1 MNYGQVQTTVAQITA
16 QINPVMPSQM
26 RNPLVVFLF
35 AVLLASDA
43 FAGPRMNEAQGES
56 YMWGGEK
63 IEPPRITLDHPEVV
77 AVVPESTHVNL
88 SPEALLRKP
97 GPKFLAKTTINVITR
112 GALSEKEIDAIAAS
126 VREQASFFHVVGVR
140 FRQAGDAKGQ
150 YGWLLYW
157 DGQDTIR
164 FIQAGKE
171 QMDVAAGAVATSL
184 SPGEKV
190 IGTWAD
196 ANDFPGTMTLTV
208 RDGLLWL
215 STHFTDGSGGDG
227 RTRLRKSKSGVLVG
241 DYSISEIGTFK
252 ADGSGTDRVSAKLV
266 GDELHVSDNSTGND
280 PWFKGAPVGA
290 IDRSL
295 LPTSEL
301 TTGGSGFA
309 ARDFTSLADLV
320 ACIEGSNASKVVK
333 ATDAQKAYRGCLSR
347 RDVERLGK
355 LAEIGAVAQV
365 SCGASRDQS
374 FEISETASTV
384 IWAALVADEAAHI
397 KARLENEVESVPRGG
412 PKAGPLCADLLAR
425 FGPEGTEVRGLI
437 KPN

>member
-1 MNYGQVQTTVAQITA
+1 
-16 QINPVMPSQM
+16 MPAVL
-26 RNPLVVFLF
+26 PLASSTSFASLMVRAAIAFLF
-35 AVLLASDA
+35 AVVLCSDA
-43 FAGPRMNEAQGES
+43 FAGQRMSEAEGER
-56 YMWGGEK
+56 YLWGGQK
-63 IEPPRITLDHPEVV
+63 INPPRISLDQDEVV
-77 AVVPESTHVNL
+77 ALQPESTHVSL

-112 GALSEKEIDAIAAS
+112 GVLPEKEIDAIAGE

-140 FRQAGDAKGQ
+140 FRQEGDAEGQ

-157 DGQDTIR
+157 DGRDTIR

-171 QMDVAAGAVATSL
+171 QMDAAAGAVSASL

-227 RTRLRKSKSGVLVG
+227 RTRLRKSKNGVLVG

-290 IDRSL
+290 IDLSL

-309 ARDFTSLADLV
+309 ARDFTSLADVV
-320 ACIEGSNASKVVK
+320 ACIEGSNASRAVK
-333 ATDAQKAYRGCLSR
+333 ATDAQKAYRGCVSR

-365 SCGASRDQS
+365 SCGASRDEP
-374 FEISETASTV
+374 FELTKAASTA

-397 KARLENEVESVPRGG
+397 KARLENEVESVTRGG

-425 FGPEGTEVRGLI
+425 FGPEGTEVHGFI
-437 KPN
+437 EPN